1 MSRAKIGVRLTQTRE
16 KVGLTRAE
24 VAKAVNIGTTTLQQ
38 WEMGNREA
46 SIETLE
52 RLAKLYKTSPQFLI
66 FGEIS
71 PPASDDSNDE
81 EYEDVLVYDV
91 LASAGV
97 GSVIFE
103 ENISCRLKFPTWW
116 FAERRLSPAKVIGL
130 YTKGDSMEPT
140 IPDNSLLLLDRSQTH
155 ISDGKIYV
163 VRADD
168 ELYVKRIKRI
178 IGGGIELI
186 SDNPHYKT
194 RELTK
199 DRLSN
204 QGFFEVIG
212 QVVHIGIDLPH

>member
-1 MSRAKIGVRLTQTRE
+1 MKRTQIGERLRGAREQAGLSRDSACAKIGVSR
-16 KVGLTRAE
+16 
-24 VAKAVNIGTTTLQQ
+24 TTLQQ
-38 WEMGNREA
+38 WENGATEA
-46 SIETLE
+46 SIEAIGK
-52 RLAKLYKTSPQFLI
+52 LAKLYKTSPQFLI